1 MCLAGLRLGALCIW
15 LCGSAAAQ
23 TAVDGALAGRVVSE
37 SGEPIGAARV
47 VLRLIDDAGPDARRP
62 AAKTS
67 EERVIAADKT
77 GAFLALRVP
86 PGNYVVEALEG
97 GRTLAHAQ
105 VYVELG
111 SVTEVVLHGE
121 SSASGTATPRA
132 APQQQ
137 EDAAAT
143 GLGGAILGATSL
155 PQLPLE
161 ERPWE
166 DLSRAS
172 SEAHE
177 AATERTDSTTEDD
190 RAASA
195 DEGVRSNAG
204 ALFSFRGIAPTQNAS
219 LLDGVSGDQ
228 NFRGEARGSAPGGP
242 RAQSSFSQGAVRA
255 FRIAP
260 HSYSAQYGGAAGGL
274 LTTASRRGS
283 TVLHGGGS
291 YVVRESAWAAANPF
305 SVETH
310 YHDGTITTVPAKP
323 HDGLQN
329 IAGRVGGPL
338 TRGQRLVGFASAA
351 QQFRDFP
358 AISSPSL
365 GPLTARSFYAL
376 TPTQTALLGTRGVTA
391 AARNAALNYLD
402 SLTGEVPRSANQGV
416 QFGRID
422 LRASKRDD
430 VSVSYSRLRL
440 SSPAGIGTGASAAT
454 VPRGAGSLGD
464 STVRTDAATVR
475 WLHAFSPRLNNEV
488 RGQFAR
494 DLEFEQPRAPLTQ
507 EPGIGPGGYAPQ
519 VSIQGGEFVY
529 GTPAAL
535 GRNAYPDEQRLQ
547 LADVLQWSAGKH
559 LFTFGMD
566 WSRVHDRI
574 DALNNTDGT
583 FAYDRGATGGRAGGL
598 VDWIT
603 DFTFNVNAYPNG
615 GCPSINAAVHDFCFR
630 SFTQSFGQQQVE
642 FTMHDFAGFAQ
653 DLWRLR
659 AGLTVELGVRYE
671 YTLLPL
677 PQKPNAALDA
687 AFAATGKT
695 SVFPEDRNNAGP
707 RVAVAWSP
715 SGGRWG
721 TVRAGY
727 GLYFGRL
734 PGSRVRAALLD
745 TALASTET
753 HIHITPTT
761 ITACPQE
768 ANQGFGYPCA
778 YVSAPPAAIAAT
790 TSASLFAHNFRL
802 PAVQQG
808 ELTLERSFT
817 HGLALRATY
826 STALAMQLPNTVDV
840 NIAPTA
846 VLGRYILHGGDGR
859 IGVRDGETFVV
870 PLYSARLVS
879 QFGPVTALES
889 NANATWHGLTVEA
902 RLRRSEGL
910 SVHGSYTWSKAI
922 DYGAE
927 QGVNPRVNGQ
937 FDPFSVG
944 YDKALADSN
953 FPQRFVGDAV
963 WLTRFARGPDM
974 LRKAASGWRVAALGT
989 AGSGRPYSYE
999 IFGGT
1004 RLSGGSYS
1012 INGSGG
1018 SAWLPT
1024 VGRNT
1029 LRLPARWNVDARL
1042 GRGFRLTERLRGE
1055 GYVEA
1060 FNLTNHV
1067 NASQVNARAFLAG
1080 TAVNGVLPLV
1090 FQDAATVAAEGLNTP
1105 PFGTVTSSTTGLSHE
1120 RQLQLGV
1127 RLEF

>member
-1 MCLAGLRLGALCIW
+1 
-15 LCGSAAAQ
+15 
-23 TAVDGALAGRVVSE
+23 VDGALAGRVVSE
-37 SGEPIGAARV
+37 SGQSVGGARV
-47 VLRLIDDAGPDARRP
+47 ALRAVDETAANAGGADAGAPEA
-62 AAKTS
+62 
-67 EERVIAADKT
+67 RVIAADKA
-77 GAFLALRVP
+77 GAFLVLRVP
-86 PGNYVVEALEG
+86 PGEYVVEALDG
-97 GRTLAHAQ
+97 DRTIASVR

-111 SVTEVVLHGE
+111 AVSELVLRVGRLAGALAPVLKPTSKKGE
-121 SSASGTATPRA
+121 DTGAAAPGVSSLNAVGLAQLPIENQRWEDVSRA
-132 APQQQ
+132 AP
-137 EDAAAT
+137 
-143 GLGGAILGATSL
+143 
-155 PQLPLE
+155 
-161 ERPWE
+161 
-166 DLSRAS
+166 
-172 SEAHE
+172 EAHE
-177 AATERTDSTTEDD
+177 AESRPADSTGEDD
-190 RAASA
+190 RSA
-195 DEGVRSNAG
+195 NADDSAHSNAG

-228 NFRGEARGSAPGGP
+228 SFRGGGRGSAPGGP

-255 FRIAP
+255 FRVAP
-260 HSYSAQYGGAAGGL
+260 HSYSAQYGGGAGGL

-283 TVLHGGGS
+283 AVLHGGGS

-310 YHDGTITTVPAKP
+310 YRDGAITIALAKP

-329 IAGRVGGPL
+329 VGARIGGPL
-338 TRGQRLVGFASAA
+338 THGQRMFGFAAVE
-351 QQFRDFP
+351 QQFHDFP

-365 GPLTARSFYAL
+365 GPLSARSFYSL
-376 TPTQTALLGTRGVTA
+376 TATQVALLGTRGVTS

-402 SLTGEVPRSANQGV
+402 SLSGEVPRSADRGL
-416 QFGRID
+416 QFGRLD
-422 LRASKRDD
+422 VRAGKRDD
-430 VSVSYSRLRL
+430 VSLSYSRLRL
-440 SSPAGIGTGASAAT
+440 NSPAGSGAGASAA
-454 VPRGAGSLGD
+454 VVARGAASLGNG
-464 STVRTDAATVR
+464 TIRTDAVTGR
-475 WLHAFSPRLNNEV
+475 WLHTFSPRLNNEL

-494 DLEFEQPRAPLTQ
+494 DLEFEQPRTPLAQ
-507 EPGIGPGGYAPQ
+507 EPGIGPGGNVPQ

-535 GRNAYPDEQRLQ
+535 GRNAYPDEQRVQ
-547 LADVLQWSAGKH
+547 LADVLQWAPRRH
-559 LFTFGMD
+559 LFTLGVD

-574 DALNNTDGT
+574 NALNNTDGT
-583 FAYDRGATGGRAGGL
+583 FAYDSGATSGRAGGL

-615 GCPSINAAVHDFCFR
+615 GCPSINATVHDFCFR

-659 AGLTVELGVRYE
+659 MGLTVELGVRYE

-677 PQKPNAALDA
+677 PQRPNVVLDA

-695 SVFPEDRNNAGP
+695 SVFPEDRNNIGP

-715 SGGRWG
+715 KGGKWG

-761 ITACPQE
+761 ITACPQV

-778 YVSAPPAAIAAT
+778 YVSAPPPAVAAT
-790 TSASLFAHNFRL
+790 TSANLFAHNFRL

-808 ELTLERSFT
+808 ELTLGRTFG
-817 HGLALRATY
+817 HGLSARATY
-826 STALAMQLPNTVDV
+826 STALATQLPNTVDV

-846 VLGRYILHGGDGR
+846 VLGRYMLQGGNGR
-859 IGVRDGETFVV
+859 AGVRDGETFVV

-902 RLRRSEGL
+902 RLRRSEDL
-910 SVHGSYTWSKAI
+910 ALHASYTWSKAI

-927 QGVNPRVNGQ
+927 QGVTPRVNGQ

-944 YDKALADSN
+944 YDKARADTN
-953 FPQRFVGDAV
+953 FPQRFASDVI
-963 WLTRFARGPDM
+963 WLSRLARGSET
-974 LRKAASGWRVAALGT
+974 LRKVASGWRVAALGT

-999 IFGGT
+999 MFGGT
-1004 RLSGGSYS
+1004 RLSGASYS

-1042 GRGFRLTERLRGE
+1042 GRGFRVTERLHGE

-1080 TAVNGVLPLV
+1080 SAVNGVVPLV
-1090 FQDAATVAAEGLNTP
+1090 FQDAATVAAEGLNTLG
-1105 PFGTVTSSTTGLSHE
+1105 FGTVTSSTTGLSHE
-1120 RQLQLGV
+1120 RQLQIGV